1 MNKPLSRLLAGAL
14 AAALLMPGAALAA
27 ELPPDPLTP
36 AALTP
41 VSLAPDS
48 ISSGALARAA
58 QAAQEQTQPALSAQA
73 RAQLLLDPG
82 IGAVSVQYAMMDNG
96 TLIESGV
103 AGVYSKRENR
113 LLTTENLYGIGSTS
127 KMFTT
132 AAMLRLADQGK
143 VDLDRPVTDYIPE
156 FTMADERY
164 RDITVRMLL
173 NHSSGLMG
181 STYGNGFLFDDAD
194 TQAHD
199 TLLADL
205 AGQTLKADPG
215 AFSVYCNDGFTLAEL
230 VIERVSGMSF
240 TDFIHQEI
248 TGPLGMTHT
257 KTMQDEFDRSAIVRT
272 YNPAAPEQ
280 ETPVDSVNI
289 IGTGGIYATAEDLCR
304 FAQVFTGEA
313 DLLSE
318 AMREASFQPEYAG
331 GQWLEA
337 ENNVVGYGLGWDCV
351 DLYPFHLYDI
361 QAVTKGGDTLLM
373 HNALIVLPEY
383 RLSAAVSTSGGSS
396 AYCQMLATSL
406 LLDQLE
412 EKGVIT
418 ERLSALDS
426 FTPAEQT
433 ALDADMK
440 QYEGLYGDS
449 TSLMRLSMDDAG
461 TLTLA
466 NAYAP
471 AQTQTYLYC
480 GNGLFKHETGA
491 LELRFVQQN
500 GRTYLTYRGY
510 SAIPGLCDLVSETY
524 YLEKLPENTITDE
537 MQAAWAAR
545 EGKAYV
551 SVTDKASS
559 QLFLSGLPALGIG
572 TVEGY
577 LLSNPLTDSSRA
589 DVAIQIPM
597 SGGRDT
603 SPFVFE
609 TVDGVEYV
617 HYTDGIYMDYTAVP
631 DIYTGAHSHSTIQP
645 NGYIR
650 WYNLPAELD
659 GKTMT
664 VQMPAGAGFVLFDA
678 MGQTVNQSAVTGD
691 TQVTLPGGGAIA
703 FCGQVGDRFDL
714 TIS

>member
-1 MNKPLSRLLAGAL
+1 MNKHLSRLIAGAL
-14 AAALLMPGAALAA
+14 AAALVLPGAAFAA
-27 ELPPDPLTP
+27 ELPQTDLLVP
-36 AALTP
+36 AALSPVTP
-41 VSLAPDS
+41 APDS
-48 ISSGALARAA
+48 HDSTLLAR
-58 QAAQEQTQPALSAQA
+58 SAQPTA
-73 RAQLLLDPG
+73 QTALTVDERVQLLLDAGAG
-82 IGAVSVQYAMMDNG
+82 IASIQYAMMDSG
-96 TLIESGV
+96 EIVESGV
-103 AGVYSKRENR
+103 GGVYSKQENR
-113 LLTTENLYGIGSTS
+113 LLTTENLFGIGSTS

-132 AAMLRLADQGK
+132 AAMMRLADQGK
-143 VDLDRPVTDYIPE
+143 VDLGCPVTDYIPE

-164 RDITVRMLL
+164 QDITVRMLL

-199 TLLADL
+199 TLLDDL
-205 AGQTLKADPG
+205 ATQTLKADPG
-215 AFSVYCNDGFTLAEL
+215 AFSVYCNDGFTLAEI

-248 TGPLGMTHT
+248 TDPLGMAHT
-257 KTMQDEFDRSAIVRT
+257 KTMQDDFDRSSIVRT
-272 YNPAAPEQ
+272 YNPYAPEQ
-280 ETPVDSVNI
+280 ETPTDAVNI
-289 IGTGGIYATAEDLCR
+289 IGTGGVYATAEDLCR
-304 FAQVFTGEA
+304 FAQIFTGEA
-313 DLLSE
+313 DVLTDAS
-318 AMREASFQPEYAG
+318 REATFHKEYAD
-331 GQWLEA
+331 GQWLDV
-337 ENNVVGYGLGWDCV
+337 ENNTVGYGLGWDSV
-351 DLYPFHLYDI
+351 DLYPFNLYGI

-373 HNALIVLPEY
+373 HNSLIVLPEY
-383 RLSAAVSTSGGSS
+383 GLSAAVSSSGGSS

-449 TSLMRLSMDDAG
+449 TSLMRLTMDDAG
-461 TLTLA
+461 TLTLT

-471 AQTQTYLYC
+471 TQAQTYIYC

-491 LELRFVQQN
+491 LELRFIEQN

-510 SAIPGLCDLVSETY
+510 SAIDGLCDVVSETY
-524 YLEKLPENTITDE
+524 YLEKLPENAVTDE

-559 QLFLSGLPALGIG
+559 QLYMSGLPMLGIG
-572 TVEGY
+572 TVDGY
-577 LLSNPLTDSSRA
+577 LLSNPLTSGSRA

-597 SGGRDT
+597 MGGRDT

-609 TVDGVEYV
+609 TIDGAEYV
-617 HYTDGIYMDYTAVP
+617 HYTDGLYMDISAVP
-631 DIYTGAHSHSTIQP
+631 DIYTGTQSHLTIQP
-645 NGYIR
+645 NGYNR
-650 WYNLPAELD
+650 WYNLPEVLD
-659 GKTMT
+659 GKTMSIQGSEST
-664 VQMPAGAGFVLFDA
+664 GFVVFNA
-678 MGQTVNQSAVTGD
+678 AGQTVNQSAVTGD
-691 TQVTLPGGGAIA
+691 TQVILPGGGAIV
-703 FCGQVGDRFDL
+703 FCGDAGDRINL